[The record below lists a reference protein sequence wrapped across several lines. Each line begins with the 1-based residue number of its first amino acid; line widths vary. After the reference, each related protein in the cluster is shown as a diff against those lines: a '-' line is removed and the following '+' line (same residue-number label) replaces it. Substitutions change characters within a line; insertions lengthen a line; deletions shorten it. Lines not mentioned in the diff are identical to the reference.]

1 MKYYFEHIK
10 DGQICEGY
18 TAINIANHEA
28 EIVNDDPD
36 SILIARK
43 NNGVPTERPK
53 WEERFRPPSQP
64 TWGFFWLTDSTDLE
78 SLSNSDIG
86 EGRFE
91 IGIFLDRD
99 TLADVVYNHLP
110 RISRGYLSLERID
123 RPILL
128 FRLNCGRWGFLG
140 ELQLSKRGNAT
151 ILSLD
156 YVPFPTADELF
167 PVKMVGES
175 DLFRY
180 GKRKHRGEVIRR
192 LFDSLRRDPVWQDKE
207 KETFNLILTEIKQI
221 RDGQTRIVNIIQ
233 SLRHW
238 ARIVQ
243 QEGLPPNKDLRIAVE
258 DLSRSIEDLGGTSQY
273 LEANL
278 PLIPGILNYKLEL
291 GSEHKVHLGEL
302 LKELI
307 GELKRSDGD

>member
-10 DGQICEGY
+10 DGQISEGY

-36 SILIARK
+36 SILVARK

-64 TWGFFWLTDSTDLE
+64 TWGFFWLTDPTDLE

-110 RISRGYLSLERID
+110 HISRGYLSVERID

-128 FRLNCGRWGFLG
+128 FRLNGGRWGFLG

-175 DLFRY
+175 NLFRY

-192 LFDSLRRDPVWQDKE
+192 LFDSLRQDPIWQSKLFAEAAMSRAEGAVRLNISVNTEVVRTLLIAAFDDTDLMILCFDRFYPIYNE
-207 KETFNLILTEIKQI
+207 KFGAGMSKGEKVQLLLAYCV
-221 RDGQTRIVNIIQ
+221 RHGQ
-233 SLRHW
+233 
-238 ARIVQ
+238 
-243 QEGLPPNKDLRIAVE
+243 
-258 DLSRSIEDLGGTSQY
+258 
-273 LEANL
+273 LEA
-278 PLIPGILNYKLEL
+278 
-291 GSEHKVHLGEL
+291 L
-302 LKELI
+302 LKLI
-307 GELKRSDGD
+307 EERNPYQYNIYADRIFTT